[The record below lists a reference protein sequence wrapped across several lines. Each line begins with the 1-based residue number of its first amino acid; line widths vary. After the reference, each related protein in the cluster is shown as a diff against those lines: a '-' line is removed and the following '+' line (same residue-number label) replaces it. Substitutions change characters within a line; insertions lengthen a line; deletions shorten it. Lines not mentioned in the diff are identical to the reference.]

1 MVSPRSF
8 RGDHWTLNKGMVQGF
23 KRKVGGN
30 VDLCGNCSRHS
41 PSPRLITDS
50 SSSPIGAYRRR
61 NPEKFLLMLRLAPG
75 LPHKKVRYTHNNY
88 VTK

>member
-1 MVSPRSF
+1 MGSPRSF

-23 KRKVGGN
+23 KRKVEGG
-30 VDLCGNCSRHS
+30 VYLCDNCSRHS

-61 NPEKFLLMLRLAPG
+61 NPKKFMWMLRLAPG
-75 LPHKKVRYTHNNY
+75 LLHKKVRYTHNNY
-88 VTK
+88 VKK